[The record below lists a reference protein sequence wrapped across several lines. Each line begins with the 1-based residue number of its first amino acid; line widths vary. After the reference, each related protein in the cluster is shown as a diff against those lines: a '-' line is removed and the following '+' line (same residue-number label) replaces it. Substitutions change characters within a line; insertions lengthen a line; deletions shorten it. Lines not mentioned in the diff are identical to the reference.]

1 MKPKAIRGMNDVLPE
16 ASGTWR
22 FVETIVREVIESY
35 GYQEIRV
42 PILEQTELF
51 RRSIGEVTDIVE
63 KEMYTFLD
71 RNEESVTMR
80 PEATA
85 GMVRAGIS
93 HGLFHNQRQKLWTAG
108 PMFRY
113 EKPQRGRYRQF
124 HQIDVEAMGYAGPDV
139 DAELIIMSAR
149 MWQELG
155 LSRLVLEL
163 NSLGSL
169 ETRRKYRESLVN
181 YFSAVKSK
189 LDEDSIRRL
198 EQNPLRILDSKNPDM
213 QELIADAPIMLD
225 YLDDESAQH
234 FAELKVLLDAAG
246 ISYSVNPRLVRGL
259 DYYNRTV
266 FEWATDALG
275 SQGAIC
281 AGGRYD
287 GLVEKLG
294 GRSTPA
300 IGWAMGVE
308 RLVGLFEECGGKVP
322 DAGPDVYIVAV
333 GQAALVRGFEISENL
348 REAITGIRIELNL
361 GGGSFKSQLKRADKS
376 GAEFA
381 LVLGDDE
388 VAENRAGLKP
398 LRTDQDQASVALE
411 HLAVELAGRLRRNED
426 SGLDHRSADQDPVST
441 AKKQTGYTR
450 A

>member
-234 FAELKVLLDAAG
+234 FTELKVLLDAAG

-308 RLVGLFEECGGKVP
+308 RLVGLFEECGGKAP

-348 REAITGIRIELNL
+348 REAIAGIRLELNL

>member
-1 MKPKAIRGMNDVLPE
+1 MNDVLPTD
-16 ASGTWR
+16 SGTWR
-22 FVETIVREVIESY
+22 FVESIVREVIESY
-35 GYQEIRV
+35 GYQEIRL

-71 RNEESVTMR
+71 RNDDSITLR

-108 PMFRY
+108 AMFRR
-113 EKPQRGRYRQF
+113 EKPQSFRSRQF
-124 HQIDVEAMGYAGPDV
+124 RQVDVEAMGYPGPDV

-149 MWQELG
+149 MWQKLG
-155 LSRLVLEL
+155 LSRLTLEL
-163 NSLGSL
+163 NSLGTPDS
-169 ETRRKYRESLVN
+169 RQNYRESLLN
-181 YFSAVKSK
+181 YFSTVKSK

-198 EQNPLRILDSKNPDM
+198 ERNPLRILDSKNPDM
-213 QELIADAPIMLD
+213 QDLIADAPAMLD
-225 YLDDESAQH
+225 YLDEESEKH
-234 FAELKVLLDAAG
+234 FTELKALLDAAG
-246 ISYSVNPRLVRGL
+246 IGYDVNPRLVRGL

-266 FEWATDALG
+266 FEWVTDALG
-275 SQGAIC
+275 SQGAVC

-308 RLVGLFEECGGKVP
+308 RLVGVFEKCGGKAP
-322 DAGPDVYIVAV
+322 EARPNAYIVAV
-333 GQAALVRGFEISENL
+333 GDVALARGFEIAEQL
-348 REAITGIRIELNL
+348 RDAVADIRIELNL

-388 VAENRAGLKP
+388 VAEDQVGLKP
-398 LRTDQDQASVALE
+398 LRTDEDQVQVTTEQL
-411 HLAVELAGRLRRNED
+411 VQELSARLTP
-426 SGLDHRSADQDPVST
+426 SKG
-441 AKKQTGYTR
+441 
-450 A
+450 